1 MLLWNFCHSL
11 RATTHPEERINEI
24 REVVVEAQAIE
35 NTLNVHT
42 FHDMILMTRCREYI
56 LK

>member
-24 REVVVEAQAIE
+24 REVVVETQAIE